1 MSLFDSIISEAG
13 QRFGLGDKSGTL
25 LSALLALITDQS
37 RGGFPGFLDR
47 FSRAGLGDLASSW
60 ISSGD
65 NAALSTQQVE
75 SALGEETIADIA
87 GQADIDS
94 LTAKSALAYMIP
106 TVVDKLTPDGVVPED
121 KDLLSKIGDFLSG
134 VGGTVPGPAAATVDL
149 GKPVAVKGLS
159 GWNNRPAARS
169 ERRPAARSRRTKIFL
184 TTTTIEFQ
192 PGSSRWFYLVCCWFW
207 APGSAANRRPVRVS
221 ARIKAGKDGKSDTSL
236 LFSVSL
242 NS

>member
-149 GKPVAVKGLS
+149 GKPVAVKGLDIAEGS
-159 GWNNRPAARS
+159 RAVPPLGMEQPAGGAIG
-169 ERRPAARSRRTKIFL
+169 EAT
-184 TTTTIEFQ
+184 
-192 PGSSRWFYLVCCWFW
+192 
-207 APGSAANRRPVRVS
+207 GSALKTNEDIFDNDNNRVS
-221 ARIKAGKDGKSDTSL
+221 AWLVPLVLLGLLLVLGSWFCSKPPAG
-236 LFSVSL
+236 
-242 NS
+242 